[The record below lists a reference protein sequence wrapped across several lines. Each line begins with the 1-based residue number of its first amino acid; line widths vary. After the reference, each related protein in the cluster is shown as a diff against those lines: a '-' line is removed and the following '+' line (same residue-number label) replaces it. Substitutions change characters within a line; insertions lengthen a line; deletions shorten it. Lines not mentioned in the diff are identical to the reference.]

1 MSQCEPDGSRGFHG
15 IKGSEVWTR
24 GKQILRA
31 LIRTRRSP
39 FWRCGM
45 THQARFKTTNGRE
58 ETRMQ
63 SEFEGGLNARQ
74 LVCIRG

>member
-1 MSQCEPDGSRGFHG
+1 
-15 IKGSEVWTR
+15 
-24 GKQILRA
+24 
-31 LIRTRRSP
+31 
-39 FWRCGM
+39 M